1 MLCGTFK
8 QRTNILNGSISK
20 ASRLKRKRGIMAI
33 KENAVEAMKSTMTG
47 ESVNRAQLLA
57 NHDIL
62 QIHLAELRRRMNLEQ
77 SDMPAFSQ
85 SSISRLERRND
96 IKLSTLIEYLQGIGM
111 GMEIRVYPK
120 NGKNQGQMETLLKL

>member
-1 MLCGTFK
+1 
-8 QRTNILNGSISK
+8 
-20 ASRLKRKRGIMAI
+20 MAI
-33 KENAVEAMKSTMTG
+33 KENAGEAMKSTMTE

-57 NHDIL
+57 NQDIL

-77 SDMPAFSQ
+77 SDIPALSQ

-96 IKLSTLIEYLQGIGM
+96 IKLSTLMEYLQGIGM